1 MPAPSGRPRRRAEPA
16 GEDGREEAPERVQKT
31 LARAGYGSRRSTEDL
46 IRAGRVR
53 IGRRIAQLG
62 DRVDPSID
70 QVFVDESPIPAH
82 PDLRYF
88 AFNKPAGVT
97 TTLRDPHAG
106 RSLAFYLP
114 PGPRVFPVG
123 RLDRESEGLI
133 LLTNDGE
140 LAHRV
145 QHPRYGIEKE
155 YMVEVEGL
163 ISRGAAQGLLRGVRL
178 EDGPARAL
186 AVGPIQRSRRTSGL
200 TLVMAEGRKRVV
212 RRMLDSV
219 GHPVRRLVRIRVGPI
234 RLGSTRPGSAR
245 ALRPAE
251 IAALYSATGLQRA
264 RPRPRRGPRGGDE
277 PSS

>member
-1 MPAPSGRPRRRAEPA
+1 MPAPNERPRRRAEPA
-16 GEDGREEAPERVQKT
+16 GGNGRAEAPERVQKT
-31 LARAGYGSRRSTEDL
+31 LARAGYGSRRSAEDL

-53 IGRRIAQLG
+53 IGHRVAQLG

-70 QVFVDESPIPAH
+70 QVFVDDTPIPAH

-106 RSLAFYLP
+106 RSLVSFLP
-114 PGPRVFPVG
+114 SGPRVFPVG
-123 RLDRESEGLI
+123 RLDRESEGLL

-145 QHPRYGIEKE
+145 QHPRYGVEKE

-163 ISRGAAQGLLRGVRL
+163 ISRNAAHQLLAGVPL
-178 EDGPARAL
+178 EDGLARAL
-186 AVGPIQRSRRTSGL
+186 AVGPIHRSREASGF
-200 TLVMAEGRKRVV
+200 TLVMGEGRKRVV
-212 RRMLDSV
+212 RRMLGAI
-219 GHPVRRLVRIRVGPI
+219 GHPVRRLVRIRVGPV
-234 RLGSTRPGSAR
+234 RLGRTRPGSAR
-245 ALRPAE
+245 ALGPAE
-251 IAALYSATGLQRA
+251 VTALYSVTGLERA
-264 RPRPRRGPRGGDE
+264 RPRPRRAQRKSEE